1 MSRYYCSTPPTDSD
15 PGEHTVEAVIGQLLT
30 LERIAN
36 QQAEELR
43 KAGVVFDGSDPRTE
57 LIRAETAAVCW
68 HRCVTMLA
76 DVLKQRREGRQP

>member
-1 MSRYYCSTPPTDSD
+1 MPYYQSSPPGGLDD

-43 KAGVVFDGSDPRTE
+43 KAGVVFDSSDPRTE

>member
-30 LERIAN
+30 LERIAK

-43 KAGVVFDGSDPRTE
+43 KVGMTFDGSDPRTE

-76 DVLKQRREGRQP
+76 DVLKQRREGRP